1 MAQLTEEELYNIKR
15 KTIPFEDSIYGRSP
29 LHKETSSTPKSY
41 SEVEK
46 FQQQQAF
53 KQNYHNPKLK
63 DIMGPATQILLS
75 LMDSEHK
82 E

>member
-1 MAQLTEEELYNIKR
+1 MTEQELVDIKR
-15 KTIPFEDSIYGRSP
+15 KTVSFEDSYIGRSP
-29 LHKETSSTPKSY
+29 LYKKTFTPTKSY

-53 KQNYHNPKLK
+53 KQNYHNPRLK
-63 DIMGPATQILLS
+63 DLMGPATQVLLS
-75 LMDSEHK
+75 IMDNEHK